1 MSRVKKRRCHKC
13 EACLT
18 PNCGECTF
26 CKDKP
31 RFGGKNSKK
40 QCCIKKRCLNP
51 VFASAD
57 APFTPGFVLYSDIR
71 KHIPKAYVLIR
82 NILDKDMLSRFRI
95 QVPIGDKKDVI
106 QETETTQ
113 NATDSTT
120 QKLDRPQRKR
130 KVNLNYIN
138 PAQYVPTLKAPRK
151 DASVKEDPLKDV
163 ALERLVE
170 HLERQN
176 VRDVHSV
183 RTTNQKRQEKETAP
197 QHARPQ
203 RARTKKKKLR
213 PYEYLKFLPAK
224 CENLGGDVY
233 PGPPNLSHHDS
244 ESTESGDENCSL
256 DAFGPPVLELC
267 KNEKEAVKLSFS
279 GRHCKP
285 NDAYSRE
292 FYTDLSKLPNL
303 NNKPRARRT
312 TPKIKIDRDTKL
324 TEEKIS
330 PFSVAV
336 KKKPGIVNSAENY
349 GSLSVKK
356 ELKVTHAGDSNAF
369 VIASCK
375 NDQKPA
381 NKDIESS
388 LNTFMENTEKDKQ
401 MNQLKDR
408 IPVCQDKIMKTVKE
422 LAKEKK
428 FVKFFQLSVGN
439 KLIFIPTDGST
450 VIPKAYVMDKV
461 SDTTKTDKPPVTMET
476 PVIKSEP
483 VDDTDSDLL
492 PKITSVFSL
501 SSDPEKDSPQESDSF
516 SNVQETKLLNTAAQG
531 VSEEKRPTLV
541 STENSCA
548 QKLRSLINPEMFNRH
563 SIDADDK
570 VLQSLLRDTVT
581 KIFSHQQTTATTS
594 CQPGNAKNSP
604 ESVSKLQ
611 NKKEDDSV
619 NIRVTTLQHAPHSM
633 DTADTKRPAI
643 TVIPDLGKLKSIEK
657 MTSKIQPHLAQSR
670 SQTLSQPSPIYITNK
685 VQTSLPQSHTQT
697 LSQPSPI
704 YMGTMSSAPQH
715 KILILPKTSTS
726 SNTNTRVVVSS
737 QSNPK
742 LQSLLPT
749 SKYQFVVNKSQKPTI
764 SAALKST
771 EPGLMYTG
779 IHGDNSGGVSR
790 SPATPL
796 LLFPN
801 ISSKTVP
808 VFSNNTTSRIINF
821 NTPIASTAVSAPEI
835 TPMTSLHGI
844 SSGSSSIQ
852 STSTTKKV
860 IVTSRAPTVVNKT
873 PPSPGRKDKAL
884 CAEDKHKQSRDDAES
899 SLPSTGGFGHE
910 WVTVKSEP
918 GDDHEFEASIL
929 TTIKKE
935 KTSDSES
942 ESEEES
948 HERDRSCTMRGMP
961 QFPAHPVT
969 SVNAG
974 ETDTEERIRR
984 LRERMRAQQ
993 EECENLKKSLL
1004 NESEDAS

>member
-1 MSRVKKRRCHKC
+1 M
-13 EACLT
+13 
-18 PNCGECTF
+18 
-26 CKDKP
+26 
-31 RFGGKNSKK
+31 
-40 QCCIKKRCLNP
+40 
-51 VFASAD
+51 
-57 APFTPGFVLYSDIR
+57 
-71 KHIPKAYVLIR
+71 IR

-95 QVPIGDKKDVI
+95 QVPTDDKKDVI

-120 QKLDRPQRKR
+120 QKSDRPQRKR

-138 PAQYVPTLKAPRK
+138 PAQYVPTLKAPRRG
-151 DASVKEDPLKDV
+151 ASMNEDPLKDV
-163 ALERLVE
+163 AVERLVE
-170 HLERQN
+170 HLEHQN
-176 VRDVHSV
+176 VKDVHSV
-183 RTTNQKRQEKETAP
+183 RTTNQKRHEKEAAP
-197 QHARPQ
+197 KHARPQ

-213 PYEYLKFLPAK
+213 PYEYLKYLPAK
-224 CENLGGDVY
+224 CENLGGDAY

-256 DAFGPPVLELC
+256 DEFGPPVLEPC
-267 KNEKEAVKLSFS
+267 KKEKEAVKLSFS

-285 NDAYSRE
+285 NGTYSRE
-292 FYTDLSKLPNL
+292 YYTDLSKLPNL
-303 NNKPRARRT
+303 NNKPRPRRS
-312 TPKIKIDRDTKL
+312 TPKIKLDRHTKII
-324 TEEKIS
+324 EEKIS

-336 KKKPGIVNSAENY
+336 KKEPGIVNRAENY

-356 ELKVTHAGDSNAF
+356 ELKVKHAGDSNAF

-375 NDQKPA
+375 NDQKPVS
-381 NKDIESS
+381 KDIETS

-461 SDTTKTDKPPVTMET
+461 SDASKTDKPSVTMET

-501 SSDPEKDSPQESDSF
+501 SSDAEKDSPQESDSSF
-516 SNVQETKLLNTAAQG
+516 SNVQETKPLNTAAQG
-531 VSEEKRPTLV
+531 VSEEKRPTAV
-541 STENSCA
+541 MPSPENSCA
-548 QKLRSLINPEMFNRH
+548 QKLKSLINPEMFNRH
-563 SIDADDK
+563 SIDEDDK

-594 CQPGNAKNSP
+594 CQSGNAKNSAELP
-604 ESVSKLQ
+604 SKLQ
-611 NKKEDDSV
+611 KKKEEDNV
-619 NIRVTTLQHAPHSM
+619 NVRVTTIQHAPHSKLTHFT
-633 DTADTKRPAI
+633 DNTKRPAI
-643 TVIPDLGKLKSIEK
+643 TVIPDLGKLKSIDK
-657 MTSKIQPHLAQSR
+657 MTSKSQPHLAQSR
-670 SQTLSQPSPIYITNK
+670 NQTLSQPSPIYITNK
-685 VQTSLPQSHTQT
+685 VQTSMPQSHSQT
-697 LSQPSPI
+697 LSQPGPV
-704 YMGTMSSAPQH
+704 YMTMSSAPQH
-715 KILILPKTSTS
+715 KILILPKTSS
-726 SNTNTRVVVSS
+726 SNNTNTRVVGSSS
-737 QSNPK
+737 QSIPK

-749 SKYQFVVNKSQKPTI
+749 SKYQFVVHKSQTPTI

-779 IHGDNSGGVSR
+779 IHGNNSGEGVSR

-808 VFSNNTTSRIINF
+808 VFSNNTTSRIINL
-821 NTPIASTAVSAPEI
+821 NPPIAPPASPPEI
-835 TPMTSLHGI
+835 TPMTSNTGI

-852 STSTTKKV
+852 SSSTTKKQV
-860 IVTSRAPTVVNKT
+860 IVTSRAPNVVNRT
-873 PPSPGRKDKAL
+873 PPSPGRKDKTV
-884 CAEDKHKQSRDDAES
+884 CAEVKNKQSRDVADS
-899 SLPSTGGFGHE
+899 SLPTTGGFGHE

-935 KTSDSES
+935 KTSESES

-948 HERDRSCTMRGMP
+948 HETNRSSTRQGTP

-1004 NESEDAS
+1004 NESEDVS

>member
-1 MSRVKKRRCHKC
+1 M
-13 EACLT
+13 
-18 PNCGECTF
+18 
-26 CKDKP
+26 
-31 RFGGKNSKK
+31 
-40 QCCIKKRCLNP
+40 
-51 VFASAD
+51 
-57 APFTPGFVLYSDIR
+57 
-71 KHIPKAYVLIR
+71 IR

-95 QVPIGDKKDVI
+95 QEPIGDKKDVI
-106 QETETTQ
+106 EETETKE
-113 NATDSTT
+113 NAADSTT

-151 DASVKEDPLKDV
+151 ETSVKEDPLKDV
-163 ALERLVE
+163 AVERLVE

-183 RTTNQKRQEKETAP
+183 RTTNQQRLEKEAAP
-197 QHARPQ
+197 QTARPQ

-213 PYEYLKFLPAK
+213 PYEYLKYLPAK
-224 CENLGGDVY
+224 CENLGGGSY

-256 DAFGPPVLELC
+256 DAFEPPVLEPC
-267 KNEKEAVKLSFS
+267 NNEREAVKLSFS

-303 NNKPRARRT
+303 NNKPRPRRT
-312 TPKIKIDRDTKL
+312 TPKIKLDRDTKII
-324 TEEKIS
+324 EEKIS

-336 KKKPGIVNSAENY
+336 KKKPGIANSAKTY
-349 GSLSVKK
+349 GSLTVKK
-356 ELKVTHAGDSNAF
+356 ELQVAHAGDSNTF

-381 NKDIESS
+381 NKDIETS
-388 LNTFMENTEKDKQ
+388 LNSFMENTEKDKR

-461 SDTTKTDKPPVTMET
+461 SDTTKTDKPPVIVDT

-483 VDDTDSDLL
+483 VDDTDSELL

-501 SSDPEKDSPQESDSF
+501 SSDAEKDLPQESYSF
-516 SNVQETKLLNTAAQG
+516 SNIQETKPLNNAAQG

-541 STENSCA
+541 TPENSCA
-548 QKLRSLINPEMFNRH
+548 QKLRSLINPEMFNKH

-570 VLQSLLRDTVT
+570 VLQNLLRDTVT
-581 KIFSHQQTTATTS
+581 KIFSHQQTVAKTS
-594 CQPGNAKNSP
+594 SQPGNAKSSP
-604 ESVSKLQ
+604 ESASKLQ
-611 NKKEDDSV
+611 NKKEDDNV

-643 TVIPDLGKLKSIEK
+643 TVVPDLGKLKSIEK
-657 MTSKIQPHLAQSR
+657 MTSKIQPNLAQSR

-685 VQTSLPQSHTQT
+685 VLTSLPQSHTQT
-697 LSQPSPI
+697 LSQPGPI

-737 QSNPK
+737 SQANPK

-749 SKYQFVVNKSQKPTI
+749 SKYQFVVNKSQKPTV
-764 SAALKST
+764 SAALKPT
-771 EPGLMYTG
+771 EPRLMYTG

-808 VFSNNTTSRIINF
+808 VFSNNTTARIINF
-821 NTPIASTAVSAPEI
+821 NTPIASTAVSTPEI

-852 STSTTKKV
+852 SISTTKKV

-873 PPSPGRKDKAL
+873 PPSPGRKDKAP
-884 CAEDKHKQSRDDAES
+884 CSEDKNKQSRDVADS
-899 SLPSTGGFGHE
+899 SLPITGGFGHE

-942 ESEEES
+942 ESESKEEKN
-948 HERDRSCTMRGMP
+948 ERDRSSMHGML
-961 QFPAHPVT
+961 QFPTHSVT

-993 EECENLKKSLL
+993 EECDNLKKSLL